1 MRDRVLFGSA
11 GFVAGLLVAVMI
23 YTLASR
29 DAHPS
34 VPAKVRS
41 ATDTSA
47 AISTQHRSRFSKLLR
62 PGSEQLSY
70 ELLVEV
76 ANHDMD
82 EKKYEKA
89 IAGYERALA
98 IREDARILTD
108 LGVCYRETGTPSKAI
123 RAFERAL
130 KIDSNVWEAAYNR
143 AVLLADEGRSEE
155 ARAIAHELRSKY
167 PGKSEV
173 RTLDEALSQQP

>member
-1 MRDRVLFGSA
+1 
-11 GFVAGLLVAVMI
+11 MI
-23 YTLASR
+23 GALDSR
-29 DAHPS
+29 DAKPTSHPPVS
-34 VPAKVRS
+34 AKVSERGIRS
-41 ATDTSA
+41 ASDTSA
-47 AISTQHRSRFSKLLR
+47 AEFTRPTKRFSKLLR
-62 PGSEQLSY
+62 LLSDEPSY

-98 IREDARILTD
+98 MREDARMLTD
-108 LGVCYRETGTPSKAI
+108 LGVCYRETGKPANALG
-123 RAFERAL
+123 AFERAL

-143 AVLLADEGRSEE
+143 AVLLADEGRFEE
-155 ARAIAHELRSKY
+155 ARAIARELRSKY

-173 RTLDEALSQQP
+173 RSLDEALSRQP